1 MKLKQKELKKTMRG
15 IFAGACLLAIGSAV
29 VFAVGTETEMKAYAA
44 EWQQAE
50 NGDWTYAEDDGSYAT
65 GWQKIGGVWYYLDP
79 ESGVWNS
86 HPALDQTSVCYLLEN
101 AVNKKGWFNRE
112 ISEDEIL
119 HYNVDSS
126 SQYKYTVVI
135 QKEDRPD
142 EIGSTLKT
150 FEVDKR
156 TGTAKDVS
164 TKIILNLYE

>member
-86 HPALDQTSVCYLLEN
+86 HPALDQTSVCYLIEN

-112 ISEDEIL
+112 ISEDEIKDL
-119 HYNVDSS
+119 EDEL
-126 SQYKYTVVI
+126 QKITDKYI
-135 QKEDRPD
+135 AQ
-142 EIGSTLKT
+142 
-150 FEVDKR
+150 VDKMVE
-156 TGTAKDVS
+156 AKSKEIMTV
-164 TKIILNLYE
+164 